1 MGWISDVQE
10 STNSYIFAIFLV
22 NKITG
27 IFLVPIIILLA
38 FVNRQWLPA
47 ILNVSFMI
55 VGLLF
60 LSRYVKSYG
69 AIEKKIPLNPLHFI
83 IYIAG
88 AEIIPLFILYKV
100 AIDYLI

>member
-1 MGWISDVQE
+1 VQE
-10 STNSYIFAIFLV
+10 STNGYIFAIFLV

-27 IFLVPIIILLA
+27 IFLVPLVILLA
-38 FVNRQWLPA
+38 FINPEWVP
-47 ILNVSFMI
+47 IVLNISFLLLI
-55 VGLLF
+55 LLF

-69 AIEKKIPLNPLHFI
+69 IIEKKIPLRPFHFL

-100 AIDYLI
+100 AMDYLI

>member
-1 MGWISDVQE
+1 MLI
-10 STNSYIFAIFLV
+10 A
-22 NKITG
+22 
-27 IFLVPIIILLA
+27 
-38 FVNRQWLPA
+38 
-47 ILNVSFMI
+47 
-55 VGLLF
+55 LLF

-69 AIEKKIPLNPLHFI
+69 IIEKKIPLNPFHFM